1 MDFMLTIGRLL
12 YDAFHLTAFLLTVFL
27 ELSIYQLK
35 EMGPAAWIPSAL
47 WLALLLLD
55 LTGRV
60 NLHGEITKLLAATLL
75 PAVMGT
81 GEILLCRSRFWNV
94 ENKDCPLEVYSCILL
109 LLLLLVY
116 LLIREEAHLERAEE
130 ILRRGCELSIA
141 TAAWLLLLGGCT
153 VFMATVGILL
163 SVLLGELMA
172 GQYNLLD
179 YGGVGGVL
187 AALLA
192 LHLVQSRM
200 LWRGLRLARQEE
212 PDLVDRYSFLLW
224 LPAANLFWASW
235 LKSRLWKRRMERE
248 NPAWN
253 QL

>member
-55 LTGRV
+55 LTGWV
-60 NLHGEITKLLAATLL
+60 NLHGEIAKLLAATLL

-94 ENKDCPLEVYSCILL
+94 EK
-109 LLLLLVY
+109 
-116 LLIREEAHLERAEE
+116 ERAEE

-163 SVLLGELMA
+163 SVILGELMA

-224 LPAANLFWASW
+224 LPAANLFWASR